1 MQAVFFLHFS
11 LIVEFFPFRYNKN
24 MSQRKAKK
32 PKISSKAAFILSSVF
47 IVLCVAMLFL
57 SISLT
62 KQDELTKASLSSSAV
77 EAAEGKAKTKRPPV
91 STKEPDKK
99 QTPTFNSDELPKI
112 DSEKIDVTEGKT
124 SGTSE
129 NLAEKPLDKIV
140 SDKQSASATSET
152 NSKYKI
158 YIVLDDGG
166 HNVVQLQPFLELSF
180 PFAVAVLPHLA
191 HSKDSAQRIVLSGKT
206 LMLHQP
212 MQAINRSVDPGPG
225 ALEPEFS
232 PEKIRS
238 IIKENIADINSSD
251 GGNGKLVGMNNHE
264 GSLITENAEIM
275 KIVLQVCQEDNI
287 FFLDSR
293 TNVASVCKKVADE
306 LGMPIYERNIFLDN
320 TPNQDDMVAQF
331 RRGVEYAKK
340 TGSVIMIGHVWS
352 GKNLADVL
360 QKMYSEYSPQG
371 FEFAAF

>member
-1 MQAVFFLHFS
+1 MQAVFFLRFS
-11 LIVEFFPFRYNKN
+11 LIVEFFPFRYNKI

-77 EAAEGKAKTKRPPV
+77 EAAEGKPKTKRPPV

-129 NLAEKPLDKIV
+129 NSSEIPLDKIV
-140 SDKQSASATSET
+140 SDKQSASSTSGT
-152 NSKYKI
+152 NPKYKI

-251 GGNGKLVGMNNHE
+251 GGIGKLVGMNNHE
-264 GSLITENAEIM
+264 GSLITENAQIM

-331 RRGVEYAKK
+331 KRGVEYAKK

>member
-1 MQAVFFLHFS
+1 
-11 LIVEFFPFRYNKN
+11 

-47 IVLCVAMLFL
+47 IVLCVTMLFL

-77 EAAEGKAKTKRPPV
+77 EAAEGKPKTKRPPV

-99 QTPTFNSDELPKI
+99 QTPTFNSDELPTI

-124 SGTSE
+124 AGTSE
-129 NLAEKPLDKIV
+129 NSSEIPLDKPV
-140 SDKQSASATSET
+140 SDKQSASSTSGT
-152 NSKYKI
+152 NPKYKI

-251 GGNGKLVGMNNHE
+251 GGIGKHHQHNTALVIRPDM
-264 GSLITENAEIM
+264 LICFQHSFCAGYNAQLH
-275 KIVLQVCQEDNI
+275 KQGIVKAVTVGEEDHLQRL
-287 FFLDSR
+287 FS
-293 TNVASVCKKVADE
+293 A
-306 LGMPIYERNIFLDN
+306 
-320 TPNQDDMVAQF
+320 
-331 RRGVEYAKK
+331 
-340 TGSVIMIGHVWS
+340 
-352 GKNLADVL
+352 
-360 QKMYSEYSPQG
+360 
-371 FEFAAF
+371 